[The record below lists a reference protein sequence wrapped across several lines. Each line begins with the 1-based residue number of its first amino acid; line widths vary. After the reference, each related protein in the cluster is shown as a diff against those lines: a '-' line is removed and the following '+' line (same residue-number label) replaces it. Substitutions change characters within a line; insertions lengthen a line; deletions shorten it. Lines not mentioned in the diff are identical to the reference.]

1 MFGFLKKLFPQKGES
16 LEDLDDMYA
25 EEEQKYE
32 EEFPQIKK
40 ENRIE
45 GLLPDLFRRFRRK
58 KDEDSDMEMPEY
70 ALGPAEYEEDSA
82 ESSDTPGLLT
92 KINNLE
98 GVPKFAF
105 LGIVTVLVVAG
116 IYGGMHLFRGSGS
129 HSPAGK
135 KPAQVQQN
143 AGIKTEENKKL
154 PDNPMQ
160 VAGLPEGAPAGMEN
174 PFVETHAVATEIPA
188 SANQIVNPP
197 PSMPVMSSSRAL
209 PSIPANPR
217 PNLPAS
223 ANMMPASAPTAAPAG
238 NPMEVQGVITSS
250 NESENV
256 AIMGDGSIVSVGQT
270 YKDGRIA
277 FIGGDGITFEDGSKI
292 SMKP

>member
-1 MFGFLKKLFPQKGES
+1 VFGFLKKLFPKKGES

-25 EEEQKYE
+25 EEELKYE
-32 EEFPQIKK
+32 EEAPQIKN
-40 ENRIE
+40 ESRIE

-58 KDEDSDMEMPEY
+58 KDEDSDMEMPED

-82 ESSDTPGLLT
+82 ESSDTPGVLT

-98 GVPKFAF
+98 GAPKYAF

-116 IYGGMHLFRGSGS
+116 IYGGIHLFRGSGS

-174 PFVETHAVATEIPA
+174 PFVETHAIATEIPA
-188 SANQIVNPP
+188 SANQIVTPL
-197 PSMPVMSSSRAL
+197 PSMPAMASSMAL
-209 PSIPANPR
+209 PTIPANPR
-217 PNLPAS
+217 PNVPAS
-223 ANMMPASAPTAAPAG
+223 MAMPASAPTAAPAG